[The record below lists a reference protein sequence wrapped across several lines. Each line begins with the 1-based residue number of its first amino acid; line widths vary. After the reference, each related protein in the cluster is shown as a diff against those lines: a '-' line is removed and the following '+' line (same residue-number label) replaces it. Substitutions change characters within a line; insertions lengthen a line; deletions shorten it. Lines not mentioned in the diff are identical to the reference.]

1 MTTGRYLWA
10 QHWPGVRHQT
20 SLQCAVFPWLSIS
33 WPGWKMNLNSIKDDT
48 KHSWPVTLLCHHH
61 HHHHHHHHRHQWK
74 WKYFEHA
81 ESEIST
87 KLNSSA
93 KYLFSG
99 EEHWDDLPGMMKD
112 VSILSS
118 SEHHSWGSGVRK
130 LWNLSS
136 YTMYCGQEQLDSVI
150 MLALLCGFNPNF
162 YGCSRWQKP
171 PLFQW
176 MSHFTSQ
183 STHVKHV
190 HHHDH
195 DHHVIIASIGN
206 CELTENCLVD
216 KDDGCRHWP
225 THLDH
230 ETMWWGW
237 REEIDD
243 RWC

>member
-93 KYLFSG
+93 KYYSVVKNTEMICRVWWRMSVFCHHQSITA
-99 EEHWDDLPGMMKD
+99 EAV
-112 VSILSS
+112 VS
-118 SEHHSWGSGVRK
+118 
-130 LWNLSS
+130 
-136 YTMYCGQEQLDSVI
+136 
-150 MLALLCGFNPNF
+150 
-162 YGCSRWQKP
+162 
-171 PLFQW
+171 
-176 MSHFTSQ
+176 
-183 STHVKHV
+183 
-190 HHHDH
+190 
-195 DHHVIIASIGN
+195 GN
-206 CELTENCLVD
+206 CEISLHIQCIVARNNWIQSLCSLCCVVLTLIFMAVHGD
-216 KDDGCRHWP
+216 KNLLCFNECHTLHHNP
-225 THLDH
+225 PMLNMSI
-230 ETMWWGW
+230 TM
-237 REEIDD
+237 IMIIMLSSHQ
-243 RWC
+243 